1 MIKVSELSKGIELC
15 IDNGKRLLE
24 DALILQKN
32 KKFSSAI
39 PLFILGYEEIN
50 KGVFL
55 EYKLD
60 KQENVSDG
68 EYDRVFGK
76 RSHSTK
82 NIMYFEITRKKLEE
96 LSDKDYFVMKDVTET
111 RSSIRWH
118 KNKDEA
124 INQTDGAIPLVAKF
138 NQIKKD
144 FLYIDYLKNKWYTSK
159 NRFSGKLLESL
170 CIVLY
175 NTAIEPYL
183 KTKFYLELNRM
194 GYHSGKVIRI
204 GSEEEKKMFE
214 IEYSKELE
222 KLHTFFQTPKWINAR
237 NLVTKMIQSWDIESS
252 NSKN

>member
-15 IDNGKRLLE
+15 IENGKRLLD
-24 DALILQKN
+24 DALVLQKH

-60 KQENVSDG
+60 KHENVSDS
-68 EYDRVFGK
+68 EYDKVFGK
-76 RSHSTK
+76 RSHSAK
-82 NIMYFEITRKKLEE
+82 NTMYFEITKSKLGE
-96 LSDKDYFVMKDVTET
+96 LSDKEYSVIKDVTGM

-118 KNKDEA
+118 KNRDDA
-124 INQTDGAIPLVAKF
+124 IRQTDGAIPLVAKF

-144 FLYIDYLKNKWYTSK
+144 FLYIDYIKNKWHTSK
-159 NRFSGKLLESL
+159 NKFSDKLLESF

-175 NTAIEPYL
+175 NTAIESYL
-183 KTKFYLELNRM
+183 KTKFYLELNKM
-194 GYHSGKVIRI
+194 GYHGKIIMV
-204 GSEEEKKMFE
+204 GSEEEKQIFK

-222 KLHTFFQTPKWINAR
+222 KLHTFFQTPKWVNAR
-237 NLVTKMIQSWDIESS
+237 NLVTKMIQSWKTEF
-252 NSKN
+252 